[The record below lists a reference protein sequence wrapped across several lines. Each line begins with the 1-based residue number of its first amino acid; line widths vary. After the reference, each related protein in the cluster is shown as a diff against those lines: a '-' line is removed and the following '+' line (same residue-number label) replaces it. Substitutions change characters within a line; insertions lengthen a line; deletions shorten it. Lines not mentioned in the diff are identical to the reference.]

1 MVQAFLIKYSEIGI
15 KGKNRYMFEDALRDR
30 VAEKLK
36 KCEGTFAVQRENGR
50 IYVEAKS
57 EYDYSMD
64 MHTSS
69 GGARLMKKGSKLAIL
84 IGVVAAI
91 AAVVASL
98 SALLLYLD
106 RKRDDEELEHYLDCS
121 IQ

>member
-1 MVQAFLIKYSEIGI
+1 
-15 KGKNRYMFEDALRDR
+15 
-30 VAEKLK
+30 
-36 KCEGTFAVQRENGR
+36 
-50 IYVEAKS
+50 
-57 EYDYSMD
+57 
-64 MHTSS
+64 
-69 GGARLMKKGSKLAIL
+69 MKKGSKLAIL

-106 RKRDDEELEHYLDCS
+106 KKRDEEELEHYLDCS

>member
-1 MVQAFLIKYSEIGI
+1 
-15 KGKNRYMFEDALRDR
+15 
-30 VAEKLK
+30 
-36 KCEGTFAVQRENGR
+36 
-50 IYVEAKS
+50 
-57 EYDYSMD
+57 MD